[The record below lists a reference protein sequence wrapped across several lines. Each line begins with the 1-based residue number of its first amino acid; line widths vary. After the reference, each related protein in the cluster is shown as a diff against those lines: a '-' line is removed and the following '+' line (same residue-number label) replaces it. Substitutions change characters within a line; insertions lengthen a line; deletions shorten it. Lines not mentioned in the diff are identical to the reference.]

1 MSTEDRLWRV
11 LKRDKLFKIP
21 GRVEVYSETVR
32 LPDGRIVDDY
42 CQIVENAF
50 AVVLAETASGET
62 ILLRQYKHGPR
73 RIQLSLPGG
82 HLDRDEPLAAAQREL
97 LEETG
102 YGGGE
107 WVALGSFRTSG
118 SQGGST
124 AHAFRCTGAVKLAEP
139 DAGDLE
145 EMTVELLDRAALT
158 KAIAAGEF
166 AVAGDLAAL
175 SLAFLGG

>member
-1 MSTEDRLWRV
+1 MSTEDRLWQV
-11 LKRDKLFKIP
+11 LKRDKLFEIP

-32 LPDGRIVDDY
+32 LPDGRIVEDY
-42 CQIVENAF
+42 CQLVESGF

-62 ILLRQYKHGPR
+62 IVLRQYKHGPR
-73 RIQLSLPGG
+73 RVQLSLPGG
-82 HLDRDEPLAAAQREL
+82 HLDQDEPLAAAQREL

-107 WVALGSFRTSG
+107 WIALGSFCTAG
-118 SQGGST
+118 SQGGSI
-124 AHAFRCTGAVKLAEP
+124 AHAFRCKGAVKLAEP

-145 EMTVELLDRAALT
+145 EMTVELLDRTQLA

-166 AVAGDLAAL
+166 AVAGDLATL
-175 SLAFLGG
+175 SLALLRG